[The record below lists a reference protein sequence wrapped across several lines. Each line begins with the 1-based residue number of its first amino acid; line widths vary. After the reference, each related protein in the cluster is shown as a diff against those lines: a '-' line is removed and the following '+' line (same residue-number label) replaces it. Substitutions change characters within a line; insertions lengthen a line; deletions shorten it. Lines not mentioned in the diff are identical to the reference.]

1 MVSLKKITDD
11 VKNALKE
18 VTEDFS
24 FEAREIVKSVFSVS
38 NSDIIAGKEVEV
50 SRALEMRLESIISK
64 RKERY
69 PLQYILGSWDFY
81 GREFFVGE
89 GVLIPRADTEIIVE
103 KSLEF
108 LRNTTNPKVLD
119 LCSGSGCIA
128 VTLKLEK
135 CDAIVTAV
143 EKSEKAF
150 SYLTKNCDKLKA
162 CVHCI
167 LGDAFECNTDD
178 DFDLIVSN
186 PPYLTKEDM
195 ENLQQE
201 VKSEPRMALYGE
213 EDGLFFYREL
223 TRIYRDKLKKGGML
237 IYEIGDGQHSL
248 VEEILLQNGFKDI
261 SQTKDYN
268 GIIRCVAGIKP

>member
-1 MVSLKKITDD
+1 M
-11 VKNALKE
+11 
-18 VTEDFS
+18 
-24 FEAREIVKSVFSVS
+24 EI
-38 NSDIIAGKEVEV
+38 
-50 SRALEMRLESIISK
+50 RLESIISK

-89 GVLIPRADTEIIVE
+89 GVLIPRADTEIVVE

-108 LRNTTNPKVLD
+108 LRNKTNPKVLD

-135 CDAIVTAV
+135 CDATVTAV

-162 CVHCI
+162 CVNCI

-223 TRIYRDKLKKGGML
+223 TRIYSDKLKKGGML
-237 IYEIGDGQHSL
+237 IYEIGDGQHSS

>member
-50 SRALEMRLESIISK
+50 SRALEIRLESIISK

-89 GVLIPRADTEIIVE
+89 GVLIPRADTEIVVE

-108 LRNTTNPKVLD
+108 LGNKTNPKVLD

-135 CDAIVTAV
+135 CDATVTAV

-162 CVHCI
+162 CVNCI

-201 VKSEPRMALYGE
+201 VKSEPHMALYGE

-223 TRIYRDKLKKGGML
+223 TRIYSDKLKKGGML

>member
-50 SRALEMRLESIISK
+50 SRALEIRLESIISK

-108 LRNTTNPKVLD
+108 LRNKTNPKVLD

-135 CDAIVTAV
+135 CDATVTAV

-162 CVHCI
+162 CVNCI

-223 TRIYRDKLKKGGML
+223 TRIYSDKLKKGGML

>member
-24 FEAREIVKSVFSVS
+24 FEAREIVKSVFLVS

-50 SRALEMRLESIISK
+50 SKASEMRLESIISK

-108 LRNTTNPKVLD
+108 LRNKTNPKVLD

-135 CDAIVTAV
+135 CDATVTAV

-162 CVHCI
+162 CVNCI

-223 TRIYRDKLKKGGML
+223 TRIYSDKLKKGGML

-268 GIIRCVAGIKP
+268 GIIRCVAGIKL

>member
-1 MVSLKKITDD
+1 MVSLKEITDD

-24 FEAREIVKSVFSVS
+24 FEAREIVKSVFLVS

-50 SRALEMRLESIISK
+50 SRALEIRLESIISK

-89 GVLIPRADTEIIVE
+89 GVLIPRADTEIVVE

-108 LRNTTNPKVLD
+108 LGNKTNPKVLD

-135 CDAIVTAV
+135 CDATVTAV

-162 CVHCI
+162 CVNCI

-201 VKSEPRMALYGE
+201 VKSEPHMALYGE

-223 TRIYRDKLKKGGML
+223 TRIYSDKLKKGGML

>member
-1 MVSLKKITDD
+1 MKKYRAIIFIVLLMLITGVMAALHLNSREVVPEGAIEVSYGEEKYIVDIHELAYENVSGIRVNGKGEEIPVEGAGILLKDLLAKLEITEFVTVSVVADD
-11 VKNALKE
+11 AYIADVTAEEIKNNI
-18 VTEDFS
+18 
-24 FEAREIVKSVFSVS
+24 EAYLIQEEGEERLRLVVFGDKDSKRSVS
-38 NSDIIAGKEVEV
+38 NVA
-50 SRALEMRLESIISK
+50 
-64 RKERY
+64 
-69 PLQYILGSWDFY
+69 Q
-81 GREFFVGE
+81 
-89 GVLIPRADTEIIVE
+89 IIVKE
-103 KSLEF
+103 
-108 LRNTTNPKVLD
+108 D
-119 LCSGSGCIA
+119 
-128 VTLKLEK
+128 
-135 CDAIVTAV
+135 
-143 EKSEKAF
+143 
-150 SYLTKNCDKLKA
+150 
-162 CVHCI
+162 
-167 LGDAFECNTDD
+167 DD

-248 VEEILLQNGFKDI
+248 VKEILLQNGFKDI